1 MPGDNGMEH
10 RNPVLLLRPTE
21 AAAALGVSR
30 SKIYELLA
38 RRVIPSVRL
47 DGSIRVPAIQ
57 LHAWIETQMREQEEV
72 AGR

>member
-1 MPGDNGMEH
+1 MEH
-10 RNPVLLLRPTE
+10 RNAILLLRPVE
-21 AAAALGVSR
+21 AAAALGISR

-57 LHAWIETQMREQEEV
+57 LRAWVDAQAREQDEA

>member
-1 MPGDNGMEH
+1 MEPIEK
-10 RNPVLLLRPTE
+10 RLLLRPGE

-30 SKIYELLA
+30 SKLYELLS
-38 RRVIPSVRL
+38 RRAIPSIRI

-57 LHAWIETQMREQEEV
+57 LSAWIEAQMREQAEA

>member
-1 MPGDNGMEH
+1 MEY
-10 RNPVLLLRPTE
+10 RKTILLLRPAE
-21 AAAALGVSR
+21 AATALGVSR

-57 LHAWIETQMREQEEV
+57 LQAWIEAQVREQAEG

>member
-1 MPGDNGMEH
+1 MEH
-10 RNPVLLLRPTE
+10 RTAILLLKPTE
-21 AAAALGVSR
+21 AAAALGISR
-30 SKIYELLA
+30 SKVYELLA

-57 LHAWIETQMREQEEV
+57 LQAWIEAQMREQEEI